1 MHVIPACAS
10 CDAAHGSDRHRPS
23 GWQVILLAAGFLLF
37 PTASIAANIAAN
49 PDDTAGIA
57 DMPHVEGGVDA
68 AQREEDMLILSVS
81 LGTRGLH
88 EGLVAYTDGDRVR
101 VPLFELCRTL
111 DIDVDGDADAG
122 LARGWFRDEAWR
134 FELDLPRRLLAL
146 GGQETPVDTTQITA
160 RDGDL
165 YVPVEWFGAWFDLA
179 IDVQLGSAR
188 LYLREGQRLPL
199 EEKLART
206 RRWETLTRM
215 RNAPEERLP
224 LLRPPPVWI
233 AWPAMDTTL
242 GHANEQGRASSR
254 ASLLATGDGLFGET
268 RLSIDAQHGDTQPDN
283 IDVRLRW
290 QRRGPAEQ
298 GRDWSV
304 GDIVAP
310 GIPLLSDPTEGVGV
324 LYGPSDE
331 TPAIDGFRTELRGEA
346 LNGWDV
352 ELYRNGE
359 LVAFLT
365 VSSDNRYRFENVA
378 LQPGTNLFR
387 IVHYGPQGQRRER
400 LQRIAV
406 GEGMLAAGAHRWQ
419 VFALRP
425 GDRLWTPTD
434 NAPDA
439 RGLPDGAWL
448 FGVGHRHAPRTG
460 WLLSTDLLAAPS
472 QRRASQR
479 YLSLRNQ
486 IGLGGWLLDLQWAGD
501 GDGGASMRGSL
512 QVSGVR
518 DNAGLDYTRYRDFD
532 LPATG
537 GAPDA
542 RPLDRLDLRW
552 NSRLLPALPFSLE
565 YERQREREGSVLP
578 QATHTARLRV
588 SRRVGPLHLGMNGE
602 LRRETGRPDQAGVGT
617 LLNLHRPRFEL
628 SAQGAWGFAPQ
639 RGLRSANLTVQW
651 RIGESLRL
659 RTQAQRSRGV
669 ADRVDLGVSWSA
681 RRWQA
686 NIGAGIDREGRWR
699 CSVNLFTSLQRTPS
713 GWRFDR
719 RASTAS
725 TTARVRTF
733 LDTDGDGRQGPG
745 ETAVAD
751 IGFRAQTGGA
761 TVRTDATGHAL
772 LTDLPARRP
781 VTIRLQEQT
790 LENPFWIAAVPA
802 QQIQASPGR
811 VATLAFPIVPSV
823 EIDGT
828 VWLRRDSGRMP
839 AKGMRLQLSSSD
851 GRLIREIVSGSDG
864 AYFIDRLPP
873 GVYRLGID
881 PAQAARL
888 RLSVDPARTLRLGG
902 ADAETATVDW
912 ELTPE
917 PDTPSPQP

>member
-1 MHVIPACAS
+1 MARPP
-10 CDAAHGSDRHRPS
+10 AHGRTQGADGRPS
-23 GWQVILLAAGFLLF
+23 SPRHHLAAGLL
-37 PTASIAANIAAN
+37 TGLLAICACSLSAADHP
-49 PDDTAGIA
+49 PDDT
-57 DMPHVEGGVDA
+57 VDA
-68 AQREEDMLILSVS
+68 THREEDMLILSVN

-111 DIDVDGDADAG
+111 GIDVEGDADAG
-122 LARGWFRDEAWR
+122 VASGWFRDEAWR
-134 FELDLPRRLLAL
+134 FELDLSRRLLAL
-146 GGQETPVDTTQITA
+146 GGRETPLDAQRIVT

-206 RRWETLTRM
+206 RRWEALTRT
-215 RNAPEERLP
+215 RDAPGERLP
-224 LLRPPPVWI
+224 LFRPPPVWI
-233 AWPAMDTTL
+233 AWPAIDASVS
-242 GHANEQGRASSR
+242 HASEQGQASSR
-254 ASLLATGDGLFGET
+254 ASVLATGDALFGEG
-268 RLSIDAQHGDTQPDN
+268 RLSVDAQHGGAQPGSV
-283 IDVRLRW
+283 DVRLLW
-290 QRRGPAEQ
+290 QRRGPPEQ
-298 GRDWSV
+298 GRDWSA

-324 LYGPSDE
+324 LFGPSDE
-331 TPAIDGFRTELRGEA
+331 QPANDGFRTELRGEA

-387 IVHYGPQGQRRER
+387 IVHHGPQGQRRER

-406 GEGMLAAGAHRWQ
+406 GEGMLVAGTHRWQ
-419 VFALRP
+419 AFALRP

-434 NAPDA
+434 ATADA
-439 RGLPDGAWL
+439 RDLPDGARM
-448 FGVGHRHAPRTG
+448 FAIGHRHAPRTG

-472 QRRASQR
+472 HRRASQR

-512 QVSGVR
+512 QVSGAR
-518 DNAGLDYTRYRDFD
+518 DNVGLDYTRHRDFD
-532 LPATG
+532 MPATSG
-537 GAPDA
+537 TRDA

-552 NSRLLPALPFSLE
+552 NSRLLPALPFTLE
-565 YERQREREGSVLP
+565 FERQREREGSVLP
-578 QATHTARLRV
+578 RETRTARLRM
-588 SRRVGPLHLGMNGE
+588 SRRLGPMHVGMNGE
-602 LRRETGRPDQAGVGT
+602 LRRETGRPDQAGLGT

-628 SAQGAWGFAPQ
+628 SAQGAWGFAPEA
-639 RGLRSANLTVQW
+639 GLRSANLSLQW

-669 ADRVDLGVSWSA
+669 TDRLDLALAWSA
-681 RRWQA
+681 RRWQV
-686 NIGAGIDREGRWR
+686 NLGAGIDREGRWR
-699 CSVNLFTSLQRTPS
+699 CGVNLFTSLQRTPS

-725 TTARVRTF
+725 TSAVAHAF
-733 LDTDGDGRQGPG
+733 LDVDGDGRQGPG

-751 IGFRAQTGGA
+751 IGFRAQTSGA
-761 TVRTDATGHAL
+761 VSRTDASGHAL

-790 LENPFWIAAVPA
+790 LENPFWIATAPA
-802 QQIQASPGR
+802 QQVQASPGR
-811 VATLAFPIVPSV
+811 ITTLVFPIVPSV

-828 VWLRRDSGRMP
+828 VWLRRDNGRVP
-839 AKGMRLQLSSSD
+839 AKGMRLQLLAAD
-851 GRLIREIVSGSDG
+851 GRQIREILSGSDG
-864 AYFIDRLPP
+864 GYFIDRLPP
-873 GVYRLGID
+873 GAYRLRID
-881 PAQAARL
+881 PAQAGRL
-888 RLSVDPARTLRLGG
+888 RLSAGHFRDLRLGG
-902 ADAETATVDW
+902 PDAETATVDW
-912 ELTPE
+912 ELAPAPE
-917 PDTPSPQP
+917 PAPESEPAPKTLDAPPPNP